1 MKIKITRA
9 LIASAV
15 SVVLAGCV
23 STQELQLAPN
33 MVRLDTN
40 ARGALFVGHAGD
52 ITLQQAAKATV
63 KNGYEYFRLD
73 QAQMGSGSQ
82 LVGVSSYGS
91 ASVYGG
97 PYMAS
102 AYGSGFST
110 PIYAPTSEI
119 GVTVIMFHPNE
130 PGAKGAFNSA
140 EVLKRLGE

>member
-63 KNGYEYFRLD
+63 
-73 QAQMGSGSQ
+73 
-82 LVGVSSYGS
+82 
-91 ASVYGG
+91 
-97 PYMAS
+97 
-102 AYGSGFST
+102 
-110 PIYAPTSEI
+110 
-119 GVTVIMFHPNE
+119 
-130 PGAKGAFNSA
+130 
-140 EVLKRLGE
+140 